1 MKKERIFS
9 LLNIKDYN
17 NELEKILAKKN
28 FSMDTKNLL
37 LSMSYKIENSYNDY
51 EKVKQEVLSRNKYM
65 EKLISIIK
73 TKCYEFN
80 TIMPSMPEFDE
91 LKDKKFVIDT
101 EKGAITV
108 IDNEYYALKAITK
121 LPKIEWGIL
130 DEYGLL
136 KAPFCKVLTLGSI
149 MHELEV
155 LRDFNGWSWNTN
167 LKEIEDVQCNLIYQ
181 CLVYLFENQF
191 LTEWIENKQGMIDY
205 IAIAQNKLE
214 KLYGKEFSDEVITLI
229 CKVIMEYGMND
240 KIIEK
245 RNYLE
250 EEITLLN
257 DRKGYLEN
265 TTLIKKKYRADI
277 DKIDKI
283 VNNKELLKEEYIRRN
298 SVLENKD
305 KIFSIK
311 RLKIILEEERANLLE
326 KIKEANDL
334 IDPKKYVIRKSSVEK
349 DYNFFKNLKIDG
361 IDSEKLIN
369 LCKYVLKTFR
379 IRVQKAQT
387 REELL
392 KLVYEVRYF
401 RELNWN
407 NEKKLKEIKELS
419 VSFYKV
425 MIKLIKKL
433 INFKWA
439 DTICTIP
446 KVNLKTLV
454 NIFNSKIIDLD
465 NLIVETEYVNNGIK
479 IRYYDTNVLENEFI
493 IELKENVD
501 FKKLKLKKKI
511 KVFN

>member
-1 MKKERIFS
+1 MKKENIFS

-28 FSMDTKNLL
+28 FSLDTKNLL
-37 LSMSYKIENSYNDY
+37 LTMSYKIENAYKDY
-51 EKVKQEVLSRNKYM
+51 EKVKQEVLSKNKYM
-65 EKLISIIK
+65 EKLISVISS
-73 TKCYEFN
+73 KCYEFN
-80 TIMPSMPEFDE
+80 TIMPNMPEFDD
-91 LKDKKFVIDT
+91 LKDKKFIIDN
-101 EKGAITV
+101 EKGIITV

-136 KAPFCKVLTLGSI
+136 KEPFCNVLTLGSN

-155 LRDFNGWSWNTN
+155 LRDFNGWSWNAN
-167 LKEIEDVQCNLIYQ
+167 VKEIDDIKCNLIYQ

-191 LTEWIENKQGMIDY
+191 LTEWIENKEEMIDY
-205 IAIAQNKLE
+205 IALAQNKLE
-214 KLYGKEFSDEVITLI
+214 KLYGKEFSNNTITLI

-240 KIIEK
+240 EIMAK
-245 RNYLE
+245 RNYLKE
-250 EEITLLN
+250 ELELLN
-257 DRKGYLEN
+257 DRENYLES
-265 TTLIKKKYRADI
+265 TTLQKKNYRTEI

-283 VNNKELLKEEYIRRN
+283 LNNKELLKEEYIKRN

-311 RLKIILEEERANLLE
+311 RLKIILEDERENLLQ

-334 IDPKKYVIRKSSVEK
+334 IDPKKYIIRKNKVEN
-349 DYNFFKNLKIDG
+349 DYKFFENLSING
-361 IDSEKLIN
+361 IDSAKLID
-369 LCKYVLKTFR
+369 LCKCVLKSFK
-379 IRVQKAQT
+379 IRVEEAQT

-401 RELNWN
+401 RFLYWDD
-407 NEKKLKEIKELS
+407 KKTLKEIQDLTI
-419 VSFYKV
+419 SFYKV

-433 INFKWA
+433 IDFKWA

-446 KVNLKTLV
+446 KVNLKSL
-454 NIFNSKIIDLD
+454 IRLFNCKIIDLD
-465 NLIVETEYVNNGIK
+465 NLIIETEYINNIIK
-479 IRYYDTNVLENEFI
+479 VQYYDTNVLETEFTI
-493 IELKENVD
+493 DLKENVD
-501 FKKLKLKKKI
+501 TKKLKLKKKI

>member
-214 KLYGKEFSDEVITLI
+214 KLYGKEFSDEIITLI

-311 RLKIILEEERANLLE
+311 RLKI
-326 KIKEANDL
+326 
-334 IDPKKYVIRKSSVEK
+334 
-349 DYNFFKNLKIDG
+349 F
-361 IDSEKLIN
+361 
-369 LCKYVLKTFR
+369 
-379 IRVQKAQT
+379 
-387 REELL
+387 
-392 KLVYEVRYF
+392 
-401 RELNWN
+401 
-407 NEKKLKEIKELS
+407 
-419 VSFYKV
+419 
-425 MIKLIKKL
+425 
-433 INFKWA
+433 
-439 DTICTIP
+439 
-446 KVNLKTLV
+446 
-454 NIFNSKIIDLD
+454 
-465 NLIVETEYVNNGIK
+465 
-479 IRYYDTNVLENEFI
+479 
-493 IELKENVD
+493 
-501 FKKLKLKKKI
+501 
-511 KVFN
+511 

>member
-1 MKKERIFS
+1 
-9 LLNIKDYN
+9 
-17 NELEKILAKKN
+17 
-28 FSMDTKNLL
+28 
-37 LSMSYKIENSYNDY
+37 
-51 EKVKQEVLSRNKYM
+51 
-65 EKLISIIK
+65 
-73 TKCYEFN
+73 
-80 TIMPSMPEFDE
+80 
-91 LKDKKFVIDT
+91 
-101 EKGAITV
+101 
-108 IDNEYYALKAITK
+108 
-121 LPKIEWGIL
+121 
-130 DEYGLL
+130 
-136 KAPFCKVLTLGSI
+136 
-149 MHELEV
+149 
-155 LRDFNGWSWNTN
+155 
-167 LKEIEDVQCNLIYQ
+167 
-181 CLVYLFENQF
+181 
-191 LTEWIENKQGMIDY
+191 MIDY

-277 DKIDKI
+277 DKIDKT

-361 IDSEKLIN
+361 IDSGKLIN

-493 IELKENVD
+493 IELKESVD

>member
-1 MKKERIFS
+1 
-9 LLNIKDYN
+9 
-17 NELEKILAKKN
+17 
-28 FSMDTKNLL
+28 MDTKNLL

-80 TIMPSMPEFDE
+80 TIMPSMPKFDE

-326 KIKEANDL
+326 KIKEASQKGIIIYNVTQCQGGTVEMGRYETSRELLNYGVSSGYDITMEAAVCKMMYL
-334 IDPKKYVIRKSSVEK
+334 LEKYRDANEIKKYLNSSIK
-349 DYNFFKNLKIDG
+349 G
-361 IDSEKLIN
+361 
-369 LCKYVLKTFR
+369 
-379 IRVQKAQT
+379 
-387 REELL
+387 
-392 KLVYEVRYF
+392 
-401 RELNWN
+401 
-407 NEKKLKEIKELS
+407 EITMNHIG
-419 VSFYKV
+419 F
-425 MIKLIKKL
+425 
-433 INFKWA
+433 
-439 DTICTIP
+439 
-446 KVNLKTLV
+446 
-454 NIFNSKIIDLD
+454 
-465 NLIVETEYVNNGIK
+465 
-479 IRYYDTNVLENEFI
+479 
-493 IELKENVD
+493 
-501 FKKLKLKKKI
+501 
-511 KVFN
+511 